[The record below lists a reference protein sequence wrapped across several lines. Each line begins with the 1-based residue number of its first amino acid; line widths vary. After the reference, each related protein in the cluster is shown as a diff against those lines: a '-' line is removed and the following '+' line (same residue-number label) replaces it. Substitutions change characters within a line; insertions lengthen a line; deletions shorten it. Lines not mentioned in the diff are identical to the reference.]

1 MITRQQVKDPKRRIL
16 IVCVQMFI
24 EKGFKATTML
34 DIIREADVSSGTFQ
48 NIFHTKDGVLQTLI
62 EFMFSNQFGMARGVF
77 ENIPD
82 PVAVYAAETALQL
95 AITELNE
102 NLREIYVLCYTQPNL
117 VEYIYWHTTRELY
130 NIFGPYQPELSIED
144 FFILEVGSAGMMR
157 SYMAKPCSDEMSL
170 QRKLRS
176 FLTLSLRGYKVPEKE
191 VMQIV
196 GYIERMN
203 IRAISEQIM
212 QGLFQE
218 LTMHFTFSLSETAKQ
233 PVKNSHSSK
242 AE

>member
-62 EFMFSNQFGMARGVF
+62 EFMFSNQFGMARGVC

-102 NLREIYVLCYTQPNL
+102 NLREIYVETYTQPCFS
-117 VEYIYWHTTRELY
+117 ELLY
-130 NIFGPYQPELSIED
+130 RKTAAELEKIFG
-144 FFILEVGSAGMMR
+144 
-157 SYMAKPCSDEMSL
+157 
-170 QRKLRS
+170 
-176 FLTLSLRGYKVPEKE
+176 
-191 VMQIV
+191 
-196 GYIERMN
+196 
-203 IRAISEQIM
+203 
-212 QGLFQE
+212 
-218 LTMHFTFSLSETAKQ
+218 
-233 PVKNSHSSK
+233 
-242 AE
+242 